1 MPATNYHMLRRGDLP
16 QSEQFCLLSLS
27 FKGRDCDMPAG
38 VAAARRDAAFLKGV
52 LVYASNGRDQF
63 HATRAKRSLGRG
75 RHGGILPPERA
86 FLCPLKGEKK
96 NIQTPYQTVPTGIG
110 NRAAGTRGTRSQPF
124 ASTRVVDAALGID
137 QNDDSM
143 NRRQFGT

>member
-1 MPATNYHMLRRGDLP
+1 MLRRGDLP

-63 HATRAKRSLGRG
+63 HATRAKRSFGRG
-75 RHGGILPPERA
+75 HHGILPPERA
-86 FLCPLKGEKK
+86 FLCPSKGEMFEEYP
-96 NIQTPYQTVPTGIG
+96 NPVPD
-110 NRAAGTRGTRSQPF
+110 RADGHRQYNYRHARRE
-124 ASTRVVDAALGID
+124 VAALC
-137 QNDDSM
+137 
-143 NRRQFGT
+143 